1 MQQQIEPRKVEKV
14 KEKINSWVE
23 LIATNV
29 NELQSLKSDT
39 ENDFLSTG
47 SKLNEYKSLI
57 DKIINQSLSVS
68 KSFAVDD
75 MTQNAQKMKEQ
86 VINLINFIKE
96 VENKQTHNIDLLKN
110 VNDYL
115 ALADESLSGFKK
127 IVKTLKMLSVS
138 TQIEAARLGS
148 NDSGF
153 NALAEDVEKLS
164 TDINEKT
171 LNIHKDTLDLKSYIT
186 STIGL
191 NTQLSEKQTQH
202 TKLTTEQLSSNIDLL
217 DIKNQ
222 KSEETALF
230 ISENSGFIKR
240 NINEVVTA
248 IQFHDIT
255 RQQIEHVEHSL
266 KELVEQFYQNNFA
279 SDIEIVKFSA
289 LLRDVSFLEMK
300 QIQGS
305 ANQFDEAVQSIKMG
319 LKNLLNDVANI
330 SQGTDSL
337 LSDKKQGD
345 NFLDDLGNS
354 LNKTI
359 DNVKEDSKISSE
371 LLNSLTSVSQTVK
384 KLADYTKLIEEIG
397 EEVELI
403 ALNASVKAAHTGKE
417 GAALGVIAD
426 AIQKLSTDALEQT
439 RIVSSPFREITN
451 IAEKLTNENLESD
464 KDSEMFMEISRE
476 LEKSLSLIKEKSEHT
491 SNALAEILLS
501 VLRLQ
506 EEINSQLLEFNI
518 NEKVQSVIFKIKESL
533 RNLNSDIVYVIG
545 QECCSD
551 SQEKLDKLE
560 KRYTMLSE
568 REIHHS
574 IMDTGK
580 SKHTKKIDAKAE
592 TINYM
597 ENDLGDNVELF

>member
-1 MQQQIEPRKVEKV
+1 MQQQIEPYKI
-14 KEKINSWVE
+14 EKIKQKINGWVE
-23 LIATNV
+23 IVATNV
-29 NELQSLKSDT
+29 NDLQVLISDT

-47 SKLNEYKSLI
+47 AKLNDYKSLI
-57 DKIINQSLSVS
+57 DKVINQSLSVS
-68 KSFAVDD
+68 QSFAVDD
-75 MTQNAQKMKEQ
+75 MKQNTQKMKEQ
-86 VINLINFIKE
+86 VSNLINFIKE
-96 VENKQTHNIDLLKN
+96 AEKKQSINIDLLKN

-115 ALADESLSGFKK
+115 ILADDSLSGFKK

-171 LNIHKDTLDLKSYIT
+171 LNIHKDTLDLKSFIT
-186 STIGL
+186 STIAL

-230 ISENSGFIKR
+230 ISENSGFIKK
-240 NINEVVTA
+240 NINEIVTA

-255 RQQIEHVEHSL
+255 HQQLEHVEHSL
-266 KELVEQFYQNNFA
+266 KDLVDEFYTINFN
-279 SDIEIVKFSA
+279 SDRDYIKFSA
-289 LLRDVSFLEMK
+289 LLRDISFLEMQ

-305 ANQFDEAVQSIKMG
+305 ANQFDEAVQSIKSA
-319 LKNLLNDVANI
+319 LNNLLNDISNVAV
-330 SQGTDSL
+330 GTDSL

-354 LNKTI
+354 LHQTI
-359 DNVKEDSKISSE
+359 DNVKEDSKISAE
-371 LLNSLTSVSQTVK
+371 LLDSLSSVTQTVQ
-384 KLADYTKLIEEIG
+384 KLGGYIKLIEEIG

-439 RIVSSPFREITN
+439 RIVSNPFREITN
-451 IAEKLTNENLESD
+451 IAEKLKNENVESD
-464 KDSEMFMEISRE
+464 NDSDIFMNISNE
-476 LEKSLSLIKEKSEHT
+476 LEDCLAVIKEHSELT
-491 SNALAEILLS
+491 SSALTQIVTS
-501 VLRLQ
+501 VIKLQ
-506 EEINSQLLEFNI
+506 EEINSQLMEFNI
-518 NEKVQSVIFKIKESL
+518 NEKLQNVIFKIKESL
-533 RNLNSDIVYVIG
+533 RNLNNDIVYVIG
-545 QECCSD
+545 QESFN
-551 SQEKLDKLE
+551 ETKERLDKLE

-568 REIHHS
+568 REIHRS
-574 IMDTGK
+574 LNNK
-580 SKHTKKIDAKAE
+580 STYIKKNNKKTE